1 MSKASLSA
9 VTLVTLVFS
18 AGLFYSV
25 THINNLENR
34 TNSVEKTLAELVGTG
49 RDVKVWTTRT
59 YERKLVKIPAKDWD
73 YYYSPDRLQVPDMS
87 LTIFLSNKSIV
98 YITYSIRIIP
108 PSIGAPELIRLGVFV
123 DPKYDDYYGTWKTL
137 LIRVEY
143 LPCELDVLSF
153 HVTETLPPGT
163 HTICLFWHQYND
175 YEVDIELDERTVT
188 AIAFPAQ

>member
-18 AGLFYSV
+18 AGFFYSV

-34 TNSVEKTLAELVGTG
+34 TSSVEKTLAELVGTG
-49 RDVKVWTTRT
+49 KDVKIWTSRNSTSKQVT
-59 YERKLVKIPAKDWD
+59 IPEKPWD
-73 YYYSPDRLQVPDMS
+73 EYAWANYLEVPDMS

-98 YITYSIRIIP
+98 YVTYTISIVPIRGMQTGI
-108 PSIGAPELIRLGVFV
+108 SIGVFV
-123 DPKYDDYYGTWKTL
+123 DPKYDDYYGRWETL
-137 LIRVEY
+137 LLVVDY
-143 LPCELDVLSF
+143 SPHDLDVLSF

-163 HTICLFWHQYND
+163 HTICLFWHNYYED
-175 YEVDIELDERTVT
+175 YGLKIWLEERTVT

>member
-34 TNSVEKTLAELVGTG
+34 TNYVEKTLAELVGTG
-49 RDVKVWTTRT
+49 KDVKVWTSRNSTIKRVT
-59 YERKLVKIPAKDWD
+59 IRDGPWD
-73 YYYSPDRLQVPDMS
+73 EYAWANYLEVPDMS

-98 YITYSIRIIP
+98 YVTYTISIAPISISIEGIRI
-108 PSIGAPELIRLGVFV
+108 GVFV
-123 DPKYDDYYGTWKTL
+123 DPKYDLNYGRWGTPLLVVDYS
-137 LIRVEY
+137 
-143 LPCELDVLSF
+143 PHDLDALSF

-163 HTICLFWHQYND
+163 HTISLFWHD
-175 YEVDIELDERTVT
+175 YYESHDFDVWVHERAVT
-188 AIAFPAQ
+188 AIAFPTQ